1 MFIGFEAEGEEL
13 FEQGTD
19 FAGEEKW
26 GGIFGDDIAI
36 KVVLA
41 VGIVDSGVAADG
53 EGILGIGGG
62 EKELLGEREE
72 KEESGELGESGE
84 GDD

>member
-19 FAGEEKW
+19 FAGEKKW

-36 KVVLA
+36 KIVLA